1 MEQRYVLRHTPR
13 VEPQGQENLQNNT
26 PSAKENQARYVPD
39 QRFSSN
45 TSTDSTR
52 YASSNRSISETRN
65 PMYNQSI
72 TGTNSNRSSMDVST
86 CSYNTLIIH
95 NDDNIFIGNREY
107 PGTPDAIKKD
117 RPRSYGEQMQEIT
130 EIPDDFLN
138 QSHVLKHLAKE
149 IKTPV
154 NRRSNTRDSGMS
166 DNADLKDPPKY
177 GKWTTEEHNEQ
188 NNNKMKSK
196 SQPDLTKLTDIDL
209 EAMETILKENQLL
222 KQQLHSCYMKVA
234 KTQKLE
240 EEVANIYRVHDE
252 LKQTCE
258 RREKLERAARMRLQS
273 DLQRVQELNRVM
285 KDQVD
290 ILQTQLS
297 APSEHQLLI
306 AQLFTQNKELSA
318 AKDRQEIEL
327 VAQRATL
334 QEQRNHIGILDAA
347 LRNAQHNIRRLEDE
361 LRKKQLYVERLT
373 QLHGAL
379 QSKQNEQ
386 KIRLDYE
393 AELGKDSNR
402 SGSSTNSDSKWQIQD
417 KSQIMRLDSEQ
428 RHLDEQA
435 MRQNIPKI
443 TLDKNIQDDRMITEA
458 QHDKLRYLEEVHS
471 AQRKVNDLQTH
482 LKVLDSKVAEKEAEI
497 RILQEKKICGSSFDS
512 YNSFALNPFNS
523 QASFNAS
530 NASFNTTTNTSLLD
544 QTFGGNSTNFSP
556 NQNPYVSSPSYGQ
569 QKPTY
574 NQSSVSEKLTLE
586 QVTKLLAQKQLE
598 YKSTSNIILNQIQTS
613 EEIAR
618 SCRDIASDKEEFC

>member
-1 MEQRYVLRHTPR
+1 MSSHPTGLRFSPFSTAAQLANINNNMQQPQPQMQTTPNKIHKQSPLPQQPQQQFSVNSLSSSETDISTSNENLSMEQRYVLRHTPR
-13 VEPQGQENLQNNT
+13 VEPQGQENLQDIV
-26 PSAKENQARYVPD
+26 PSAKENQGKSTRRLCERLHLTNWLSAGRYAPD

-65 PMYNQSI
+65 PMYNQSVA
-72 TGTNSNRSSMDVST
+72 GANSNRNSLKETNSNRSSMDVST

-95 NDDNIFIGNREY
+95 NDDNIYIGNRDY
-107 PGTPDAIKKD
+107 PSPPDAMKKD

-177 GKWTTEEHNEQ
+177 AQWTIEEQNEQ
-188 NNNKMKSK
+188 NNNKVKSK
-196 SQPDLTKLTDIDL
+196 SQPDLTKWDRRNERKSWISKRFLILYLSRLTDIDL

-234 KTQKLE
+234 KTQKVREFECPATVTTKVDNTVTEETLLSTFKLKTKFSFQLE

-306 AQLFTQNKELSA
+306 AQLFTQSKFFSVSVWKLPEWKWQRGFFETNLSGGIFE
-318 AKDRQEIEL
+318 KNLSKHIFERIF
-327 VAQRATL
+327 QRIFL
-334 QEQRNHIGILDAA
+334 RENFSGKISQRKIF
-347 LRNAQHNIRRLEDE
+347 
-361 LRKKQLYVERLT
+361 RKSF
-373 QLHGAL
+373 
-379 QSKQNEQ
+379 SKGSS
-386 KIRLDYE
+386 
-393 AELGKDSNR
+393 LGKIS
-402 SGSSTNSDSKWQIQD
+402 
-417 KSQIMRLDSEQ
+417 
-428 RHLDEQA
+428 
-435 MRQNIPKI
+435 
-443 TLDKNIQDDRMITEA
+443 
-458 QHDKLRYLEEVHS
+458 
-471 AQRKVNDLQTH
+471 
-482 LKVLDSKVAEKEAEI
+482 
-497 RILQEKKICGSSFDS
+497 
-512 YNSFALNPFNS
+512 
-523 QASFNAS
+523 
-530 NASFNTTTNTSLLD
+530 
-544 QTFGGNSTNFSP
+544 
-556 NQNPYVSSPSYGQ
+556 
-569 QKPTY
+569 
-574 NQSSVSEKLTLE
+574 
-586 QVTKLLAQKQLE
+586 
-598 YKSTSNIILNQIQTS
+598 
-613 EEIAR
+613 
-618 SCRDIASDKEEFC
+618 